1 VTAPFGAV
9 ALLLVPL
16 AVGSDTPLL
25 RELGPGVYWLVVL
38 LFGVLVTMRQGAT
51 DGPAQVAVLDLAG
64 VTVGMRIGGRAL
76 ANTVV
81 LLVFEAALVP
91 VAVALYDLD
100 LAHWNWW
107 LPLFPLVAV
116 GLGTLGALV
125 DALTDGLAAR
135 TAIGPLL
142 AVPLAVPLLLAAAQ
156 VPDAARYGRPP
167 WPWLLLALTT
177 DLAVVLAAVVT
188 ARHLQEGG

>member
-1 VTAPFGAV
+1 
-9 ALLLVPL
+9 
-16 AVGSDTPLL
+16 
-25 RELGPGVYWLVVL
+25 
-38 LFGVLVTMRQGAT
+38 M
-51 DGPAQVAVLDLAG
+51 
-64 VTVGMRIGGRAL
+64 
-76 ANTVV
+76 
-81 LLVFEAALVP
+81 
-91 VAVALYDLD
+91 
-100 LAHWNWW
+100 
-107 LPLFPLVAV
+107 AV

-142 AVPLAVPLLLAAAQ
+142 AVRLAVPLLLAAAQ